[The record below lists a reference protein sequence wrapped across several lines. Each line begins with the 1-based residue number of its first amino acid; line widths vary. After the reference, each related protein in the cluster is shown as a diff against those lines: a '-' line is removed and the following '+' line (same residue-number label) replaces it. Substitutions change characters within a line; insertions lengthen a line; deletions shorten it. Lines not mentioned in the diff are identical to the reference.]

1 MSNIQ
6 KVVFIENKTNYDEYL
21 NSEIQGSELVIYHG
35 GFLSP
40 QKRKLIQRIK
50 DSLSTAI
57 PVFFWADIDLGG
69 FQMFSHLQQIIPEL
83 LPMRM
88 SAEDVRKYSG
98 FGLVRTAKYLRN
110 LEEMLQNGEHRL
122 FHEAIREILNCGK
135 TIEQEVFLND
145 Q

>member
-1 MSNIQ
+1 M
-6 KVVFIENKTNYDEYL
+6 
-21 NSEIQGSELVIYHG
+21 VIYHG

-40 QKRKLIQRIK
+40 QKCNLIQKITH
-50 DSLSTAI
+50 SLSAEV
-57 PVFFWADIDLGG
+57 PVFFWADIDLSG
-69 FQMFSHLQQIIPEL
+69 FQMFFHLQQIIPEL
-83 LPMRM
+83 QPMRM

-98 FGLVRTAKYLRN
+98 FGLARTAKYLRN
-110 LEEMLQNGEHRL
+110 LEEMLQNEEYRL